1 MNNKTLIFILGIY
14 TSVCVSIVGYFYIN
28 PTENRILSGSENLN
42 WLDYTNFKYSIL
54 ISIVGLIL
62 LFSFLQLFRK
72 SKIKMHHVKSA
83 KFA

>member
-14 TSVCVSIVGYFYIN
+14 TSVCISFVGYFYIN
-28 PTENRILSGSENLN
+28 PTEKRILSGSENLN
-42 WLDYTNFKYSIL
+42 WLDHTNFKYSIL

-72 SKIKMHHVKSA
+72 SKIKRHHMKSA